1 MNHYVIN
8 LEMDEATYRRL
19 KKAEV
24 KLKFKDSS
32 KCMFIPFSKRK
43 IKYEVGAT
51 LRRKKTQ
58 CTEGNTVYSYL

>member
-43 IKYEVGAT
+43 IKYEIGAT
-51 LRRKKTQ
+51 LRRKKT
-58 CTEGNTVYSYL
+58 

>member
-1 MNHYVIN
+1 MNHYVIK

-43 IKYEVGAT
+43 IKYKVGAT
-51 LRRKKTQ
+51 LRRKKT
-58 CTEGNTVYSYL
+58 

>member
-8 LEMDEATYRRL
+8 LEMGEATYRRL
-19 KKAEV
+19 KKAEI

-51 LRRKKTQ
+51 LRRKKT
-58 CTEGNTVYSYL
+58 

>member
-51 LRRKKTQ
+51 LKRKKT
-58 CTEGNTVYSYL
+58 

>member
-43 IKYEVGAT
+43 IKYEVGANS
-51 LRRKKTQ
+51 KKK
-58 CTEGNTVYSYL
+58 ENLMHRG